1 MVISCEVYYSIF
13 YCFVIPPEENSS
25 LVWCTP
31 KYKLRHFEA
40 DCCNRS
46 KTAFEAG
53 RRGA

>member
-1 MVISCEVYYSIF
+1 MVISCEIYYSIF
-13 YCFVIPPEENSS
+13 YCFVIPPEEKSS
-25 LVWCTP
+25 LVRRAP
-31 KYKLRHFEA
+31 KHKSRHFEA